1 MVQARGSIPLGGTKI
16 LLLNFLKLKIMC
28 IISIK
33 KRGVK
38 FQSTETIKAM
48 CDNNPDGFSMVYQI
62 GKCKPEIYK
71 TLNKEKFLNQ
81 YKKITT
87 MYDADN
93 VSMFIHARI
102 KTHGTKRIENCHGWK
117 ADGLIFAHNGI
128 LPIDNRGDMTD
139 SETFFRDLFIP
150 AYEKGGWEG
159 GERAINAVIG
169 RSKFVF
175 MDDKGAI
182 RKYGNWIEVD
192 GIFYSNE
199 TYKKREV
206 YNFDWMH
213 GTSYYPAKTRSTAYD
228 WRQAY
233 KHTDVPF

>member
-62 GKCKPEIYK
+62 GSCKPEIYK

-87 MYDADN
+87 MYDADD

-117 ADGLIFAHNGI
+117 ADGLIFAHNGM

-139 SETFFRDLFIP
+139 SEHSSEICSYLPTKKADGKVANVQSMPLS
-150 AYEKGGWEG
+150 AGVSSSSWT
-159 GERAINAVIG
+159 
-169 RSKFVF
+169 
-175 MDDKGAI
+175 
-182 RKYGNWIEVD
+182 RKAR
-192 GIFYSNE
+192 F
-199 TYKKREV
+199 
-206 YNFDWMH
+206 
-213 GTSYYPAKTRSTAYD
+213 ASTAIG
-228 WRQAY
+228 
-233 KHTDVPF
+233 